1 MNPCLFSF
9 GHREEKPN
17 KHILESDHC
26 SFTQGHIETP
36 TAHVHKLCVLYAE
49 TSPSSDDETF
59 MEGLVWTFIG
69 FCFLCRHNISNGLW
83 ARHAHMCMRTQA
95 HKHTHT
101 QNSRRQRATVQR

>member
-26 SFTQGHIETP
+26 SFTQGHIETAT

-69 FCFLCRHNISNGLW
+69 FCFLCRHNISNAAVGK
-83 ARHAHMCMRTQA
+83 ARTHVHAHTSTQT
-95 HKHTHT
+95 HTHT
-101 QNSRRQRATVQR
+101 EQ